1 MTPNRGAG
9 RSLVWAVAGF
19 SSLYT
24 VAVVFFYCD
33 WLFDVSGA
41 DPLFYGIALNGALC
55 VAATVMFVGARQ
67 VRWRRG
73 GAAVAGAVA
82 YVVAFAMLLAASLLN
97 EPTCAYLSGAA
108 AGARV
113 GLLMPLWFARAEE
126 LAADRYPMVLGMGS
140 FICAVAALG
149 VDALPAQMLV
159 LVCVALVAASI
170 ALLYA
175 VPASA
180 SNEAMEMAQEGEK
193 RGAGN
198 EEREGAKETSEE
210 ASPITSLVVPGLYV
224 LILSFAYGM
233 LDVVAMASPVAD
245 ASLSGFASQVG
256 GLVAIVAFI
265 VYINRGARRYAVLLN
280 VALAVVATGVLFL
293 PFLPQGYSVT
303 LVVLAHMGWEVA
315 LLVIYTLAI
324 GAARGSDASL
334 LGWSAIVFALPRPA
348 LLAGSLA
355 AAFLA
360 AEGQFA
366 FTQMVV
372 VAFALL
378 YLIIIGV
385 AVLRNREQRAYQRAL
400 RRKDELIRRYREAQR
415 DLQELACEELAAAH
429 GLTKRETELLRL
441 LAQGRDAS
449 YVERT
454 LFLSR
459 NTVKS
464 YRKSLY
470 AKLGVHSQQELIDR
484 VNAAMPV
491 D

>member
-19 SSLYT
+19 SCLYT

-82 YVVAFAMLLAASLLN
+82 YAVAFAMLLAASLLN

-108 AGARV
+108 AGAGV

-126 LAADRYPMVLGMGS
+126 LTADRYPMVLGMGS
-140 FICAVAALG
+140 FICALAALG

-175 VPASA
+175 VPPSA

-193 RGAGN
+193 REAGN
-198 EEREGAKETSEE
+198 EEREGAKEASEE
-210 ASPITSLVVPGLYV
+210 TSPITSLIIPGLYV

-265 VYINRGARRYAVLLN
+265 IYINRGARRYVVLLN

-303 LVVLAHMGWEVA
+303 LVVLTHMGWEVA

-324 GAARGSDASL
+324 GAARGSNASM

-348 LLAGSLA
+348 LLAGSLTA
-355 AAFLA
+355 SFLA

-378 YLIIIGV
+378 YLIIMGV

-415 DLQELACEELAAAH
+415 DLQELVCEELATAH

-449 YVERT
+449 YVERA

-470 AKLGVHSQQELIDR
+470 AKLDVHSQQELIDR

>member
-1 MTPNRGAG
+1 MRRTPNRGAG
-9 RSLVWAVAGF
+9 RSLVWSVAGF
-19 SSLYT
+19 SCLYT

-41 DPLFYGIALNGALC
+41 DPLLYGIALNGALC
-55 VAATVMFVGARQ
+55 VAAAVMFVGARQ
-67 VRWRRG
+67 ARWRRG

-82 YVVAFAMLLAASLLN
+82 YAVAFAMLLAASLLN

-108 AGARV
+108 AGAGV

-126 LAADRYPMVLGMGS
+126 LAGDRYPMVLGMGS

-149 VDALPAQMLV
+149 VDALPARMLV
-159 LVCVALVAASI
+159 LVCAALVATSV

-180 SNEAMEMAQEGEK
+180 SNESTEMAQEGE
-193 RGAGN
+193 REEAVD
-198 EEREGAKETSEE
+198 EERKGTAETSEE

-233 LDVVAMASPVAD
+233 LDVVAMASPV

-378 YLIIIGV
+378 YLIIMGV

>member
-1 MTPNRGAG
+1 M
-9 RSLVWAVAGF
+9 
-19 SSLYT
+19 
-24 VAVVFFYCD
+24 
-33 WLFDVSGA
+33 
-41 DPLFYGIALNGALC
+41 
-55 VAATVMFVGARQ
+55 
-67 VRWRRG
+67 
-73 GAAVAGAVA
+73 
-82 YVVAFAMLLAASLLN
+82 
-97 EPTCAYLSGAA
+97 
-108 AGARV
+108 
-113 GLLMPLWFARAEE
+113 
-126 LAADRYPMVLGMGS
+126 
-140 FICAVAALG
+140 
-149 VDALPAQMLV
+149 DALPARMLV
-159 LVCVALVAASI
+159 LVCAALVATSV

-180 SNEAMEMAQEGEK
+180 SNESTEMAQEGRGKK
-193 RGAGN
+193 RSTRKGKGRRKLQRRLSDHVACCS
-198 EEREGAKETSEE
+198 R
-210 ASPITSLVVPGLYV
+210 LYV

-303 LVVLAHMGWEVA
+303 LVVLTHMGWEVA

-324 GAARGSDASL
+324 GAARGSNASL

-348 LLAGSLA
+348 LLAGSLT

-378 YLIIIGV
+378 YLIIMGV

-415 DLQELACEELAAAH
+415 DLRELAA
-429 GLTKRETELLRL
+429 RSWRL
-441 LAQGRDAS
+441 LTALPSVKRSFCACWLRGA
-449 YVERT
+449 T
-454 LFLSR
+454 LPTSSARCFCR
-459 NTVKS
+459 
-464 YRKSLY
+464 
-470 AKLGVHSQQELIDR
+470 EI
-484 VNAAMPV
+484 P
-491 D
+491 

>member
-1 MTPNRGAG
+1 
-9 RSLVWAVAGF
+9 
-19 SSLYT
+19 
-24 VAVVFFYCD
+24 
-33 WLFDVSGA
+33 
-41 DPLFYGIALNGALC
+41 
-55 VAATVMFVGARQ
+55 
-67 VRWRRG
+67 
-73 GAAVAGAVA
+73 
-82 YVVAFAMLLAASLLN
+82 
-97 EPTCAYLSGAA
+97 
-108 AGARV
+108 
-113 GLLMPLWFARAEE
+113 
-126 LAADRYPMVLGMGS
+126 
-140 FICAVAALG
+140 
-149 VDALPAQMLV
+149 
-159 LVCVALVAASI
+159 
-170 ALLYA
+170 
-175 VPASA
+175 
-180 SNEAMEMAQEGEK
+180 
-193 RGAGN
+193 
-198 EEREGAKETSEE
+198 
-210 ASPITSLVVPGLYV
+210 
-224 LILSFAYGM
+224 ILSFAYGM

-378 YLIIIGV
+378 YLIIMGV

>member
-19 SSLYT
+19 SCLYT

-82 YVVAFAMLLAASLLN
+82 YAVAFAMLLAASLLN

-108 AGARV
+108 AGAGV

-126 LAADRYPMVLGMGS
+126 LTADRYPMVLGMGS

-170 ALLYA
+170 VLLYA
-175 VPASA
+175 VPPSA

-193 RGAGN
+193 REAGN

-303 LVVLAHMGWEVA
+303 LVVLTHMGWEVA
-315 LLVIYTLAI
+315 LLVLYTLAI

-348 LLAGSLA
+348 LLAGSLTA
-355 AAFLA
+355 SFLA
-360 AEGQFA
+360 AEG
-366 FTQMVV
+366 
-372 VAFALL
+372 
-378 YLIIIGV
+378 
-385 AVLRNREQRAYQRAL
+385 
-400 RRKDELIRRYREAQR
+400 
-415 DLQELACEELAAAH
+415 
-429 GLTKRETELLRL
+429 
-441 LAQGRDAS
+441 
-449 YVERT
+449 
-454 LFLSR
+454 
-459 NTVKS
+459 
-464 YRKSLY
+464 
-470 AKLGVHSQQELIDR
+470 
-484 VNAAMPV
+484 
-491 D
+491 